1 MKVAGIVAEYNP
13 FHNGHAY
20 HMQKVKELT
29 GADYLVVVMSGNFT
43 QRGVPALIDKYTRTQ
58 MALDAGAD
66 LVLELPLYY
75 AAGSAEYFASGAVA
89 LLDKL
94 GVVDTLCFGSE
105 CGDIKT
111 LTEIAILLSKEDE
124 AFSNAIK
131 SKMKQGLTYPRARMQ
146 VIEETLPDSFMHV
159 DAMSYPNNILGI
171 EYIKAIIQRDSK
183 ILPQTTRRMGAGYHD
198 RMVTEVM
205 SSALSIRESLKSAD
219 SLDMIKSS
227 VPDYVY
233 KMMKQ
238 DFHKTFPIFH
248 EDISSLLKYKLLLDA
263 PKGFSEYVDISQDF
277 SDKIVKNLRNYENY
291 SQFCDLLKTK
301 DITYARVSRCLLH
314 ILLNLRKD
322 ALQHYVDKD
331 YIFYGRILGLRKSA
345 NELTS
350 TIKKVSKIPMISK
363 LADAREFLT
372 STGMEML
379 ECDIQASHIYD
390 SLVTEKF
397 GNKPISEFS
406 REIVI
411 VE

>member
-43 QRGVPALIDKYTRTQ
+43 QRGVPALIDKYTRTK

-263 PKGFSEYVDISQDF
+263 PKGFTEYVDISQDF
-277 SDKIVKNLRNYENY
+277 SDKIVKNLRNYESY

-331 YIFYGRILGLRKSA
+331 YIFYGRILGLRKSS

-350 TIKKVSKIPMISK
+350 AIKKVSKIPMISK

-397 GNKPISEFS
+397 GNKPMSEFS

>member
-20 HMQKVKELT
+20 HIKKVKELT
-29 GADYLVVVMSGNFT
+29 GADYIIVVMSGNFT
-43 QRGVPALIDKYTRTQ
+43 QRGVPALIDKYTRTK

-94 GVVDTLCFGSE
+94 GVVDTICFGSE
-105 CGDIKT
+105 CGDIKI
-111 LTEIAILLSKEDE
+111 LTEVAILLSKEDD
-124 AFSNAIK
+124 AFSSAIK

-146 VIEETLPDSFMHV
+146 VIEETLPDSFVHV

-205 SSALSIRESLKSAD
+205 SSALSIRESIRSAD
-219 SLDMIKSS
+219 SLEMIQSS

-263 PKGFSEYVDISQDF
+263 PKGFTEYVDISEDF
-277 SDKIVKNLRNYENY
+277 SDKIVKNLKNYENY

>member
-1 MKVAGIVAEYNP
+1 M
-13 FHNGHAY
+13 
-20 HMQKVKELT
+20 
-29 GADYLVVVMSGNFT
+29 
-43 QRGVPALIDKYTRTQ
+43 
-58 MALDAGAD
+58 
-66 LVLELPLYY
+66 
-75 AAGSAEYFASGAVA
+75 
-89 LLDKL
+89 
-94 GVVDTLCFGSE
+94 VDTLCFGSE

-146 VIEETLPDSFMHV
+146 VIEETLPNSFMHV

-219 SLDMIKSS
+219 SLEMIQSS
-227 VPDYVY
+227 VPPHVY
-233 KMMKQ
+233 EMMKK

-263 PKGFSEYVDISQDF
+263 PKGFTEYVDISEDF
-277 SDKIVKNLRNYENY
+277 SDKIVKNLKNYESY

-331 YIFYGRILGLRKSA
+331 YIFYARMLGLRKSA